1 MGAPPRKEIRIE
13 SDMMEPLSHHTDAVL
28 CGDFLYLS
36 GAAPLDMAANVIA
49 PGDVVKQYEATCHNI
64 ELMLQAADMTFHDI
78 AHFKIFMEDGFDWPK
93 IEPVCRNYLGDIR
106 PSSTRVGIG
115 HPAVPGMLMEIE
127 AVAYKPRNGGPAR
140 REIRCEE
147 LYDPLGYN
155 VDVVVCG
162 DFVAACRT

>member
-49 PGDVVKQYEATCHNI
+49 PGDVVKQCEATCHNI

-78 AHFKIFMEDGFDWPK
+78 AHFKIFMEECVRLAQDRTCLPQLSRGYP
-93 IEPVCRNYLGDIR
+93 PLQYTRR
-106 PSSTRVGIG
+106 HRSS
-115 HPAVPGMLMEIE
+115 
-127 AVAYKPRNGGPAR
+127 GGA
-140 REIRCEE
+140 
-147 LYDPLGYN
+147 GN
-155 VDVVVCG
+155 VDG
-162 DFVAACRT
+162 NRSGSLQTA